1 MTPHLFYICSFLIL
15 QEEVDEVCQ
24 KNVSLLRDQRKQTDL
39 KHQLRS
45 FDRES
50 HAERKEKIASPF
62 TFLGLIC
69 KWQDVGADI
78 RQGLKQHSEL
88 RNISEKIVIIT
99 GDLATLDSI
108 ISDDHDDQLED
119 DDDEVVDIMHQLF
132 EVNL

>member
-1 MTPHLFYICSFLIL
+1 MFIL
-15 QEEVDEVCQ
+15 QEEIDEVCQ
-24 KNVSLLRDQRKQTDL
+24 KNVSILRDQRKQTDL

-50 HAERKEKIASPF
+50 QAERKENIASPL
-62 TFLGLIC
+62 TFPGLIC
-69 KWQDVGADI
+69 KWEDVGADI
-78 RQGLKQHSEL
+78 RQGLKQLSEL

-132 EVNL
+132 EVNLLFMHRS